1 MSKLKY
7 RKSPSL
13 SATIAEYLSLGIPYE
28 TFRGVE
34 LESAARDKFP
44 AFPLNGSE
52 DAMLTA
58 VKLKIDELAK
68 VVRGYDRDGVWSDK
82 VEEALRQGIEA
93 TCIGLG
99 ILDKK
104 QAELAALEKASKM
117 TSRRER
123 RNGTS
128 TRTRLS

>member
-68 VVRGYDRDGVWSDK
+68 AVRGYDRDGVWSDK

>member
-7 RKSPSL
+7 RKNPSL
-13 SATIAEYLSLGIPYE
+13 SATIAEYLSPGIPHE
-28 TFRGVE
+28 NFRGVE
-34 LESAARDKFP
+34 LEIAARDKFP

-52 DAMLTA
+52 DAMLSA
-58 VKLKIDELAK
+58 VKLKIDELAQ
-68 VVRGYDRDGVWSDK
+68 VVRGYERDGVWSDQ

-104 QAELAALEKASKM
+104 QAELMALKKASKM